1 MRRRQAVVAGLL
13 LAIAVPAA
21 VSAQQRPFVTEDP
34 ESVGGGVLL
43 IETGFDYVL
52 KQEFP
57 ASGLTGNLIRGPQ
70 IGISIGL
77 SDIAELQIDGL
88 SFNRLGLTDKTPA
101 PLSEFLDFEGNAT
114 SSISDLVI
122 GTKVRLI
129 DEGDRAPSF
138 GLHLA
143 TKLPNASNEDGLGL
157 DTIDFYASLLVGKT
171 MDTVRVVANGG
182 HRHPERSDDR
192 PPPERRIDVRRV
204 GRARLD
210 VLHGGGCRIGRPGK
224 HAAGHAAA
232 RHRELERR
240 PPWCARD
247 VGHDAARRRAGRRN
261 DAARPGYRDDR
272 GFHMGLPRVQP
283 PVTPTGGLEFVKGTP
298 TATISCWP
306 TATSCRTDRRGRWRA
321 RSATATMASA
331 PTD

>member
-1 MRRRQAVVAGLL
+1 MRRRQAVVVGLL
-13 LAIAVPAA
+13 LAIAAPAA

-52 KQEFP
+52 NKQFS

-70 IGISIGL
+70 IGLSIGL

-88 SFNRLGLTDKTPA
+88 SFNRLGLTDQTPA
-101 PLSEFLDFEGNAT
+101 PLSEFLDFDGDAT

-171 MDTVRVVANGG
+171 MNTVRVVANGG
-182 HRHPERSDDR
+182 IGILSDPTTGHRQNDVLTYGVSIARAMTHTTEVVAEYAGRVNTR
-192 PPPERRIDVRRV
+192 QGTPPPGTESSSV
-204 GRARLD
+204 ARLGARATWGTKRLD
-210 VLHGGGCRIGRPGK
+210 GALIIGLTPRDPDIGMT
-224 HAAGHAAA
+224 AGFTWAF
-232 RHRELERR
+232 
-240 PPWCARD
+240 
-247 VGHDAARRRAGRRN
+247 RA
-261 DAARPGYRDDR
+261 
-272 GFHMGLPRVQP
+272 FSLP
-283 PVTPTGGLEFVKGTP
+283 
-298 TATISCWP
+298 
-306 TATSCRTDRRGRWRA
+306 
-321 RSATATMASA
+321 
-331 PTD
+331 